1 MLLLM
6 LFLVGSVG
14 KKKASTGGIAQDYR
28 GVPLAASRRG
38 ALLHSGLS
46 LLELVISCKSRSGP
60 RKDGGSQREDASK
73 GESVGSIGSASLFTV
88 SDS

>member
-28 GVPLAASRRG
+28 EVPLALAGGG
-38 ALLHSGLS
+38 AFAQRA
-46 LLELVISCKSRSGP
+46 EL
-60 RKDGGSQREDASK
+60 
-73 GESVGSIGSASLFTV
+73 IGTCN
-88 SDS
+88 